1 MNPPNA
7 DYWLSLAAQ
16 WIQSRSQ
23 TQMNFPA
30 FDYGSQIM
38 QIPEAPLI
46 SGNFPDPPKIT
57 RDDLVSND
65 NLGEADMELD
75 DDMAK
80 DDEPAQIWTNNWP
93 QPANLQQELPAKPS
107 PVVQQKPHAPQHQSR
122 FSSDKAPSRFIHR
135 ISEQARQIHPVIQKQ
150 QQPVAPQPEPV
161 DMVLDS
167 DEEEGD
173 GSPMM
178 TEAQKRK
185 KLPPWIREGLERI
198 EREKKQETLRIQ
210 KEKEFQKDEENRK
223 KMMEEA
229 LKELEREK
237 TIKSKYVS

>member
-1 MNPPNA
+1 
-7 DYWLSLAAQ
+7 
-16 WIQSRSQ
+16 
-23 TQMNFPA
+23 MNFP
-30 FDYGSQIM
+30 
-38 QIPEAPLI
+38 E
-46 SGNFPDPPKIT
+46 PPKIT
-57 RDDLVSND
+57 RDDLVTND

-93 QPANLQQELPAKPS
+93 QPANLQQELPTKPS
-107 PVVQQKPHAPQHQSR
+107 LVIQRKPHAPQHQSR
-122 FSSDKAPSRFIHR
+122 FSSEKTTSRFIHR
-135 ISEQARQIHPVIQKQ
+135 VSDRSSQVQPVVAQKQ
-150 QQPVAPQPEPV
+150 QQPVVSQPEPV

-173 GSPMM
+173 GSSMM

-210 KEKEFQKDEENRK
+210 KEIEFQKDEENRK

-237 TIKSKYVS
+237 TIKSKYVSWHRA

>member
-1 MNPPNA
+1 
-7 DYWLSLAAQ
+7 
-16 WIQSRSQ
+16 
-23 TQMNFPA
+23 MNFPA
-30 FDYGSQIM
+30 FDYGTQIM
-38 QIPEAPLI
+38 QIPEAPMI
-46 SGNFPDPPKIT
+46 SGGFPDPPKIT
-57 RDDLVSND
+57 RDDLITND
-65 NLGEADMELD
+65 NLGEADMDLD
-75 DDMAK
+75 EETMK
-80 DDEPAQIWTNNWP
+80 DDEPAQNIINNWP
-93 QPANLQQELPAKPS
+93 LPANLQQDLPAKPP
-107 PVVQQKPHAPQHQSR
+107 PVIQKKAHAPQHQSR
-122 FSSDKAPSRFIHR
+122 FSNHKATSRFTPR
-135 ISEQARQIHPVIQKQ
+135 ISDPPVVTQLQPAPLPVVQ
-150 QQPVAPQPEPV
+150 QTGPV

-198 EREKKQETLRIQ
+198 EREKKQEELRIQ
-210 KEKEFQKDEENRK
+210 KEIEFQKDEENRK